1 MKTTDLNSKIKAALE
16 SGNKVFLNRVFGLPY
31 PLDVKQPDPLCL
43 FSYARRIYMAQS
55 EENRKVLLIA
65 ADIAD
70 EMDLHNTVLSDIWP
84 KLTCVNN
91 IVNYYCRSVKNFIC
105 RYCGSKMVT
114 VFDDEESKY
123 KTVRKDRGQKLKN
136 IVRSTISLD
145 KTISCSEDG
154 VEIKLYDITPSAS
167 SAESL
172 LLKHETDALV
182 EEGLTH
188 IRNCQHRY
196 LLRVIYET
204 AGELTS
210 AQLSGELSK
219 EGIVL
224 SKSNID
230 TIKSR
235 ASSIL
240 KAYYYKTFSQ

>member
-1 MKTTDLNSKIKAALE
+1 
-16 SGNKVFLNRVFGLPY
+16 
-31 PLDVKQPDPLCL
+31 
-43 FSYARRIYMAQS
+43 
-55 EENRKVLLIA
+55 
-65 ADIAD
+65 
-70 EMDLHNTVLSDIWP
+70 
-84 KLTCVNN
+84 
-91 IVNYYCRSVKNFIC
+91 
-105 RYCGSKMVT
+105 MVT

-136 IVRSTISLD
+136 IVRSTVSLD

-188 IRNCQHRY
+188 IRSCQHRS

-240 KAYYYKTFSQ
+240 KAYYYKTF